1 MKYYQDFYC
10 NLSFDAP
17 IHIGLLEEYGAH
29 VTNAIVVQLTLA
41 LKYNYSIRRG
51 VESMHVDAKHI
62 RASKVKLRGQLD
74 WLPAPDISDTL
85 QPFDLTFTNRT
96 RPGSVAN
103 RFVQTRILNVSD
115 VIVRTWNVDGSLT
128 LFLSLSLSYTNK
140 HHPGTGAQD
149 IKILWGVTSSW
160 KSRSATPEDEEEED
174 VEEVKNMN
182 ELFYKTPRRPRLSTS
197 QSHQDRFARNVSRE
211 AAWVALRAARAA
223 KAAQIESMKLVMP
236 CYDVKTQIN
245 IPFVCVTIINDF
257 GFGGLPLAQFHFRF
271 ATLMLRDEP
280 DLLSSKPKRSVRLS
294 VVCSALGYSSNVS
307 TWEELMSPWTL
318 SIDMNSKEE
327 EKTTIVSDDDHQDR
341 ILRRL
346 SERSESNIFIRTAGA
361 INLTFTVELLNS
373 LILSLNKFQS
383 EIVKNVGSNT
393 TDSPLQVSTP
403 PSSPHL
409 LSRQTEDEMIGVG
422 MFYLRIE
429 NRCGVPQYFVH
440 EMYVFIRFLSS
451 IVRKTK
457 LKHTSSGTERNPF
470 PKERNRTTTQ
480 IGRLRK
486 KPI

>member
-1 MKYYQDFYC
+1 M
-10 NLSFDAP
+10 
-17 IHIGLLEEYGAH
+17 
-29 VTNAIVVQLTLA
+29 
-41 LKYNYSIRRG
+41 
-51 VESMHVDAKHI
+51 
-62 RASKVKLRGQLD
+62 
-74 WLPAPDISDTL
+74 
-85 QPFDLTFTNRT
+85 
-96 RPGSVAN
+96 
-103 RFVQTRILNVSD
+103 
-115 VIVRTWNVDGSLT
+115 
-128 LFLSLSLSYTNK
+128 
-140 HHPGTGAQD
+140 
-149 IKILWGVTSSW
+149 TSSW
-160 KSRSATPEDEEEED
+160 KSRSSTPDKVEEKEE
-174 VEEVKNMN
+174 VKEVKNMN
-182 ELFYKTPRRPRLSTS
+182 ELFYETPRRPRNSTS
-197 QSHQDRFARNVSRE
+197 SSHQDRFARNVSRE

-327 EKTTIVSDDDHQDR
+327 DKTTVVSDDDHQDR

-383 EIVKNVGSNT
+383 EIVKNVASNT

-409 LSRQTEDEMIGVG
+409 LSRKEEDEMTGLD

-440 EMYVFIRFLSS
+440 EMYVLSS
-451 IVRKTK
+451 NIIKR
-457 LKHTSSGTERNPF
+457 EN
-470 PKERNRTTTQ
+470 
-480 IGRLRK
+480 K
-486 KPI
+486 KNS

>member
-1 MKYYQDFYC
+1 M
-10 NLSFDAP
+10 
-17 IHIGLLEEYGAH
+17 
-29 VTNAIVVQLTLA
+29 
-41 LKYNYSIRRG
+41 
-51 VESMHVDAKHI
+51 
-62 RASKVKLRGQLD
+62 
-74 WLPAPDISDTL
+74 
-85 QPFDLTFTNRT
+85 
-96 RPGSVAN
+96 
-103 RFVQTRILNVSD
+103 
-115 VIVRTWNVDGSLT
+115 
-128 LFLSLSLSYTNK
+128 
-140 HHPGTGAQD
+140 
-149 IKILWGVTSSW
+149 GVTSSW
-160 KSRSATPEDEEEED
+160 KSRSATPEDEDEED

-327 EKTTIVSDDDHQDR
+327 EKTTVVSDDDHQDR

-346 SERSESNIFIRTAGA
+346 SERSESSIFIRTAGA

-440 EMYVFIRFLSS
+440 EMYRKKSISEGKESYNTDRKIEKETYLKSFTLRSADIVQTSLPAHLQTIDFDSLKMFRRQQQEKRRHVYVRVPSRDGQKSKHVHAAMIPVDSLGHHLFDLDHVTIRVS
-451 IVRKTK
+451 
-457 LKHTSSGTERNPF
+457 LK
-470 PKERNRTTTQ
+470 
-480 IGRLRK
+480 RLRLPEGPRISESHPICAMMCLAGEIK
-486 KPI
+486 RIITRQSTFTEDLYFEKIDPSLILQSQVSLSFLRHPFEAPQCIVAQVKPGGCASC